1 MSKVKQQSAKISQ
14 NTLFMIYAVVI
25 ILAIVVTVVTTS

>member
-1 MSKVKQQSAKISQ
+1 MAKVKQQPKINQ

-25 ILAIVVTVVTTS
+25 VMAIVVTVITTS